1 MISSEFVLKLN
12 ERNLCTWY
20 ILPLV
25 GLNPAYFVD
34 VNFVNSYLVKD
45 KMQIAVEIYS
55 PDLCYNLQFVP
66 SYEKT
71 TEMDMRFFMIF
82 NIHEGWKRDVD
93 FFTAGLFSQFSEEAK
108 RCIIEVSGLSYK
120 TPDENGS
127 THTSA
132 ILMALDRSVKLRD
145 AWILELEVDEEHL
158 PEELLSIPGESS
170 YIEL

>member
-66 SYEKT
+66 PYENT
-71 TEMDMRFFMIF
+71 VELDNRFLMVF
-82 NIHEGWKRDVD
+82 NIHEGWRRDVD
-93 FFTAGLFSQFSEEAK
+93 FFTAGLFSQFSKEAK
-108 RCIIEVSGLSYK
+108 RCIIEGSGLSYQ
-120 TPDENGS
+120 TPDENGN

-132 ILMALDRSVKLRD
+132 ILMALDRSVTLRNV
-145 AWILELEVDEEHL
+145 WIQELGVDEKSI